1 MSSKFTTRRL
11 ATDAILVALYALL
24 AAFVSIKAG
33 NLRIT
38 FASLPIVVCA
48 LLYGPADACIVA
60 ALGELM
66 NQMLSYGF
74 TLTTPLWLAPP
85 VVRALIIGLGA
96 AAFSARGE
104 RLEKSLAKFYLICL
118 AAALATTLAN
128 TAVLWLDS
136 VILGYYSYA
145 YVFASF
151 LVRIFTGV
159 VTAVIVSTIAV
170 PVAAALRKAGFGR
183 LCAEG

>member
-66 NQMLSYGF
+66 
-74 TLTTPLWLAPP
+74 PP

-136 VILGYYSYA
+136 VILGYYSYE